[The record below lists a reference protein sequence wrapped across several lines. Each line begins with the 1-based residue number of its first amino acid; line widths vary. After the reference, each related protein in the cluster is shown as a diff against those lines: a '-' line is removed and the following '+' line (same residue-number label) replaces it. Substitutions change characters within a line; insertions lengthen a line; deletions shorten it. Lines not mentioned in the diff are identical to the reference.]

1 MYAMGFSINT
11 LTLLAMVLAV
21 GLVVDD
27 SIVMLENIHRHVE
40 EGMSPV
46 QAAFK
51 GSKEIGF
58 AILAMTL
65 TLVAVYAPIGFMEG
79 TMGKLFTEFAWA
91 LAGRAEEHTSE
102 LQSLMR

>member
-1 MYAMGFSINT
+1 
-11 LTLLAMVLAV
+11 
-21 GLVVDD
+21 
-27 SIVMLENIHRHVE
+27 
-40 EGMSPV
+40 MSPV

-79 TMGKLFTEFAWA
+79 TTGKLFTEFAWA
-91 LAGRAEEHTSE
+91 LAGAVLVSGFVA
-102 LQSLMR
+102 LSLSPMMCSKLLRHERQHGVVYNVIERDRKSTRLNSSH